1 MNTSFLG
8 LLWNAPLNAMLNVWV
23 EDYDYC
29 SLLLSD
35 RMNSELGCADLG
47 NCSRRQLTI
56 NVQES
61 TIGRAED

>member
-23 EDYDYC
+23 EDYYYC

-47 NCSRRQLTI
+47 NCSGD
-56 NVQES
+56 N
-61 TIGRAED
+61 